1 MKQTSHVRVP
11 LMLGFLLAATAGAG
25 LVQPAEAQA
34 GSNRF
39 RVLVAPLEGADAA
52 KKKFGD
58 KAADEVR
65 KRIDDMAT
73 HVSVPEKEIKA
84 AFKKFNVKEAD
95 ATCIQ
100 YRQLQTQ
107 LVPPAQLTMCGTVD
121 AAGQVSA
128 AFYSEG
134 GTYEVPPFAASSEK
148 AVADQIAQGFSDYT
162 KQLSMIVY
170 CTDYLNSSQWQE
182 ALDRCNQALELNANS
197 EAALYGR
204 ASALLNMERNEEALA
219 AFQKVLEINPIQQE
233 AMLAAGIVAAKVG
246 QTEQSQKYLHEYLE
260 LNPGDV
266 QVRLKI
272 ATDLANAGDPAGALK
287 LVEEAAQNDPANLT
301 LAEYAGHFAMN
312 AASKLMA
319 DSPASGTVPEGAQE
333 YLLKAVA
340 SFRRVEEAAGDTTST
355 VVLRQMM
362 TAYKNLGQ
370 KDQALAYGRR
380 VTTRPDADANAWSSY
395 ADALRE
401 AGNTSEALAALD
413 KAKQLDPSTPVLA
426 RKALMQIDA
435 GQLQGAVATIAE
447 ARRANELDE
456 RNADALA
463 QKLIV
468 TGYQQFGKAK
478 RYDQAIVYYDAG
490 REIAQTNYTK
500 GMANFFHGYAIYD
513 QAVAAQEAGS
523 VASARRSLP
532 MFQRARTLLEGAGG
546 YTEQAKARG
555 DLLNAIQRYVEI
567 QEALL
572 KRG

>member
-1 MKQTSHVRVP
+1 MNRTAGVRLP
-11 LMLGFLLAATAGAG
+11 LVLGLLLAASAGAA
-25 LVQPAEAQA
+25 LVQPIQAQT
-34 GSNRF
+34 GSDRF
-39 RVLVAPLEGADAA
+39 RVLVAPLDGTDAA
-52 KKKFGD
+52 KKKFGE
-58 KAADEVR
+58 KVANEVR

-73 HVSVPEKEIKA
+73 HVAVPPKEIRD
-84 AFKKFNVKEAD
+84 AFKKFGVKEAE
-95 ATCIQ
+95 AGCIQ
-100 YRQLQTQ
+100 YRQLQPQ
-107 LVPPAQLTMCGTVD
+107 LQPPAQLTMCGSID
-121 AAGQVSA
+121 AAGQVTTT
-128 AFYSEG
+128 FYSEG
-134 GTYEVPPFAASSEK
+134 GTYVVPAFAATSEA
-148 AVADQIAQGFSDYT
+148 AVATQITQGFGDYT
-162 KQLSMIVY
+162 KQLSMVVY

-182 ALDRCNQALELNANS
+182 ALDRCNQALELNGNS

-204 ASALLNMERNEEALA
+204 ASALLNMERNEEALQS
-219 AFQKVLEINPIQQE
+219 FQKVLEVNPINQE
-233 AMLAAGIVAAKVG
+233 AMLAAGIVAAKIG

-272 ATDLANAGDPAGALK
+272 ATDLANAGDPAGALR
-287 LVEEAAQNDPANLT
+287 LVEEAAAADPANMA
-301 LAEYAGHFAMN
+301 LAEYSGHFAMN
-312 AASKLMA
+312 AASKLIA
-319 DSPASGTVPEGAQE
+319 ESPAADKVPDAAQE

-340 SFRRVEEAAGDTTST
+340 SFRKVEEAHGDTAST

-370 KDQALAYGRR
+370 KDQALAYGAR
-380 VTTRPDADANAWSSY
+380 VTARPDADANAWSSY

-401 AGNTSEALAALD
+401 ANKTREALAALD

-478 RYDQAIVYYDAG
+478 RYDQAITYYDAG

-513 QAVAAQEAGS
+513 QAVAAQQAGS

-567 QEALL
+567 QEALI

>member
-1 MKQTSHVRVP
+1 MNRTAGVRLP
-11 LMLGFLLAATAGAG
+11 LVLGLLLAASAGAA
-25 LVQPAEAQA
+25 LVQPIQAQT
-34 GSNRF
+34 GSDRF
-39 RVLVAPLEGADAA
+39 RVLVAPLDGTDAA
-52 KKKFGD
+52 KKKFGE
-58 KAADEVR
+58 KVANEVR

-73 HVSVPEKEIKA
+73 HVAVPPKEIRD
-84 AFKKFNVKEAD
+84 AFKKFGVKEAE
-95 ATCIQ
+95 AGCIQ
-100 YRQLQTQ
+100 YRQLQPQ
-107 LVPPAQLTMCGTVD
+107 LQPPAQLTMCGSID
-121 AAGQVSA
+121 AAGQVTTT
-128 AFYSEG
+128 FFSEG
-134 GTYEVPPFAASSEK
+134 GTYVVPPFAATSEA
-148 AVADQIAQGFSDYT
+148 AVATQITQGFGDYT
-162 KQLSMIVY
+162 KQLSMVVY

-182 ALDRCNQALELNANS
+182 ALDRCNQALELNGNS

-204 ASALLNMERNEEALA
+204 ASALLNMERNEEALQS
-219 AFQKVLEINPIQQE
+219 FQKVLEVNPINQE
-233 AMLAAGIVAAKVG
+233 AMLAAGIVAAKIG

-272 ATDLANAGDPAGALK
+272 ATDLANAGDPAGALR
-287 LVEEAAQNDPANLT
+287 LVEEAAAADPANMA
-301 LAEYAGHFAMN
+301 LAEYSGHFAMN
-312 AASKLMA
+312 AASKLIA
-319 DSPASGTVPEGAQE
+319 ESPAADKVPDAAQE

-340 SFRRVEEAAGDTTST
+340 SFRKVEEAHGDTAST

-370 KDQALAYGRR
+370 KDQALAYGAR
-380 VTTRPDADANAWSSY
+380 VTARPDADANAWSSY

-401 AGNTSEALAALD
+401 ANKTREALAALD

-478 RYDQAIVYYDAG
+478 RYDQAITYYDAG

-513 QAVAAQEAGS
+513 QAVAAQQAGS

-567 QEALL
+567 QEALI

>member
-1 MKQTSHVRVP
+1 MRRTHHKRLP
-11 LMLGFLLAATAGAG
+11 LVLGLVLAATAGAA
-25 LVQPAEAQA
+25 LVQEAEAQA
-34 GSNRF
+34 SSRF
-39 RVLVAPLEGADAA
+39 RVLVAPIEGSDAA

-58 KAADEVR
+58 KAAKEVR

-73 HVSVPEKEIKA
+73 HVSVSEKEVKD
-84 AFKKFNVKEAD
+84 AFKKFGVKQAD

-100 YRQLQTQ
+100 YRQLQPQ
-107 LVPPAQLTMCGTVD
+107 LQPAAQLTMCGSVD
-121 AAGQVSA
+121 EAGQVTA
-128 AFYSEG
+128 TFYSEG
-134 GTYEVPPFAASSEK
+134 GTYVVPPFAATSEA
-148 AVADQIAQGFSDYT
+148 AVADQIAQGFGDYT
-162 KQLSMIVY
+162 KQLSLIVY

-197 EAALYGR
+197 EGALYGR
-204 ASALLNMERNEEALA
+204 ASALLNLERNEEALA
-219 AFQKVLEINPIQQE
+219 AFQKVLELNPIQQD

-272 ATDLANAGDPAGALK
+272 ATDLANAGDPAGALR
-287 LVEEAAQNDPANLT
+287 LVEEAAQNDPENLT
-301 LAEYAGHFAMN
+301 LAEYAGHFAVN
-312 AASKLMA
+312 AASKILAAAPA
-319 DSPASGTVPEGAQE
+319 DGNVPPEAQE
-333 YLLKAVA
+333 YLLKAVTN
-340 SFRRVEEAAGDTTST
+340 FRRVEQTTGDTTST
-355 VVLRQMM
+355 VVLRSMM

-370 KDQALAYGRR
+370 KDQALAYGQR
-380 VTTRPDADANAWSSY
+380 VTARPDADAQTWSSY
-395 ADALRE
+395 ADALRD
-401 AGNTSEALAALD
+401 AGKTREALAALD

-468 TGYQQFGKAK
+468 TGYQNHGKAK
-478 RYDQAIVYYDAG
+478 RYDQATVYYEAG

-500 GMANFFHGYAIYD
+500 GMANFFQGYAIYD
-513 QAVAAQEAGS
+513 QAVARQEAGT
-523 VASARRSLP
+523 VASARASLP
-532 MFQRARTLLEGAGG
+532 MFQRAKALLESAGG

-567 QEALL
+567 QEALI